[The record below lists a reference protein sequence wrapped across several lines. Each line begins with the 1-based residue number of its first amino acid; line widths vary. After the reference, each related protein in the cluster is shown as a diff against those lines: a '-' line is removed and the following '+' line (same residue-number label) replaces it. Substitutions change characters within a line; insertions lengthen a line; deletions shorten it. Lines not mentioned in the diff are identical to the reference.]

1 MATKLSKIIN
11 HWVPE
16 NSKVI
21 DFGCGDGSL
30 LKELIET
37 KNILGYGV
45 EINSAAIE
53 VAQKKGCKIF
63 NTSKDLGLGFESTN
77 TSPHLVMSASLRPI
91 LKSIPNGLAISSL
104 KYSPTDLPSILLMI
118 SAASD

>member
-30 LKELIET
+30 LKELIQ
-37 KNILGYGV
+37 L
-45 EINSAAIE
+45 
-53 VAQKKGCKIF
+53 Q
-63 NTSKDLGLGFESTN
+63 
-77 TSPHLVMSASLRPI
+77 
-91 LKSIPNGLAISSL
+91 
-104 KYSPTDLPSILLMI
+104 
-118 SAASD
+118 

>member
-45 EINSAAIE
+45 EINNLKIE
-53 VAQKKGCKIF
+53 KDSFNYRCNRSRRVIF
-63 NTSKDLGLGFESTN
+63 G
-77 TSPHLVMSASLRPI
+77 
-91 LKSIPNGLAISSL
+91 
-104 KYSPTDLPSILLMI
+104 
-118 SAASD
+118 